1 MGSANSS
8 SSVSDLLLEDSKN
21 EEEEVAALG
30 VDTAEQSTK
39 ADTTTSE
46 VPINTDEGNKP
57 IEVKNEE
64 ASKTTDEKAELSGS
78 LKNETKRLDIMYK
91 WLNDQGMSVDKED
104 LNNLYVKVDHF
115 TDAVNFIE
123 PLDIREELAPQEFR
137 LYFVSITHTISYLC
151 KNDFNIFLLK
161 LCILFF

>member
-39 ADTTTSE
+39 ADATTSE

-57 IEVKNEE
+57 VEVK
-64 ASKTTDEKAELSGS
+64 K
-78 LKNETKRLDIMYK
+78 
-91 WLNDQGMSVDKED
+91 
-104 LNNLYVKVDHF
+104 
-115 TDAVNFIE
+115 
-123 PLDIREELAPQEFR
+123 
-137 LYFVSITHTISYLC
+137 
-151 KNDFNIFLLK
+151 
-161 LCILFF
+161 